1 MTVKYESQKIAQH
14 FFTFAVLLF
23 LVQVIVGII
32 AALQFIWPEF
42 FILNFNIIRSLHIN
56 ALVVWLLVGLMGAT
70 YYVVPEESETE
81 LWSVPLAK
89 FQFWA
94 TVVTVTLV
102 VLGYIWMGLNPQAN
116 STALFGTGIL
126 NEGREYIEAPR
137 WADILIALSAILF
150 LINNFMTVLKTKK
163 WTGIQ
168 GTLLAGLTF
177 LALMYIPGMFYTKSM
192 VKDQFWWWW
201 VVHLWVEGAWEV
213 IAGALLAFMLM
224 KTLNAQRHVVERWMY
239 IEVALVLFTGILG
252 TGHHYYWIGTPGYW
266 LWIGGIFSSLE
277 PIPLLVMVWDAFRT
291 TREYRTVTNKV
302 GLFYAVAHA
311 IFNFVGAGLW
321 GVIHTLPQVNK
332 WTHGTQITT
341 AHGHLA
347 FYGAYVLLVL
357 SMIYVTL
364 PAIRGTKEF
373 SGARAYQAFWWMTIS
388 MIFIVLTIT
397 GAGMVQTYMERLM
410 GLDYVAVKA
419 NYNLW
424 FWIFRAIFGV
434 GFLIGVAIFVIDFF
448 RLGKEPLKVS
458 SGEAVK
464 AAG

>member
-1 MTVKYESQKIAQH
+1 MTIKYESQKIAQN
-14 FFTFAVLLF
+14 FYTFAVLLF
-23 LVQVIVGII
+23 LVQVVVGII
-32 AALQFIWPEF
+32 AALQFMWPDF

-56 ALVVWLLVGLMGAT
+56 AMVVWLLVGMMGAT
-70 YYVVPEESETE
+70 YYVVSEESDTE
-81 LWSVPLAK
+81 LWSVPMAN

-94 TVVTVTLV
+94 TVLTVTLV
-102 VLGYIWMGLNPQAN
+102 VLGYIWMGINPQAN
-116 STALFGTGIL
+116 STTLFSTGIL

-137 WADILIALSAILF
+137 WADILIVVSVLLF
-150 LINNFMTVLKTKK
+150 LFNNFMTVLKTKK

-168 GTLLAGLTF
+168 GTLLGGLTV
-177 LALMYIPGMFYTKSM
+177 LALMYLPGMFYTKNM

-201 VVHLWVEGAWEV
+201 VVHLWVEGAWEI

-224 KTLNAQRHVVERWMY
+224 KTTGVKREVVEKWMY
-239 IEVALVLFTGILG
+239 VEVGLVMFTGILG
-252 TGHHYYWIGTPGYW
+252 TGHHYYWIGTPSYW
-266 LWIGGIFSSLE
+266 LWVGGIFSSLE
-277 PIPLLVMVWDAFRT
+277 PVPLLVMVWDAFRT
-291 TREYRTVTNKV
+291 TRETRVVTNKA
-302 GLFYAVAHA
+302 GLYYTVAHA

-357 SMIYVTL
+357 AMIYITL
-364 PAIRGTKEF
+364 PAIRGVKEF
-373 SGARAYQAFWWMTIS
+373 NASRAFQSFWWMTIS

-424 FWIFRAIFGV
+424 FWILRAIFGV
-434 GFLIGVAIFVIDFF
+434 GFLYGVVTFVIDYFK
-448 RLGKEPLKVS
+448 LGKEPAPIVAPAP
-458 SGEAVK
+458 EK
-464 AAG
+464 A

>member
-1 MTVKYESQKIAQH
+1 MTIKHESQKIAQN
-14 FFTFAVLLF
+14 FYTFAVLLF
-23 LVQVIVGII
+23 LVQVLVGII
-32 AALQFIWPEF
+32 AAVQFMWPDF
-42 FILNFNIIRSLHIN
+42 FILNFNTIRTLHIN
-56 ALVVWLLVGLMGAT
+56 ALVVWLLVGMMGAT

-81 LWSVPLAK
+81 LWSVPIAK

-94 TVVTVTLV
+94 TVIAVTAV
-102 VLGYIWMGLNPQAN
+102 VVGYIIMGLNPQAN
-116 STALFGTGIL
+116 TLVFGTRLL

-137 WADILIALSAILF
+137 WADILIVVSLLLF
-150 LINNFMTVLKTKK
+150 LLNCFMTMFKTKK

-168 GTLLAGLTF
+168 GTLLGGLTV
-177 LALMYIPGMFYTKSM
+177 LALMYIPGMFYTKSL

-201 VVHLWVEGAWEV
+201 VVHLWVEGAWEI

-224 KTLNAQRHVVERWMY
+224 KVTGVKREVVEKWMY
-239 IEVALVLFTGILG
+239 IEVGLVMFTGILG
-252 TGHHYYWIGTPGYW
+252 TGHHYYWIGTPSYW
-266 LWIGGIFSSLE
+266 LWVGGIFSSLE
-277 PIPLLVMVWDAFRT
+277 PVPLLVMVWDAFRT
-291 TREYRTVTNKV
+291 TRETREVTNKA
-302 GLFYAVAHA
+302 GLYYTVAHA

-357 SMIYVTL
+357 AMIYVTL
-364 PAIRGTKEF
+364 PAIRGVREF
-373 SGARAYQAFWWMTIS
+373 NPTRAFKSFWIMTIS
-388 MIFIVLTIT
+388 MVFIVLTIT

-424 FWIFRAIFGV
+424 FWILRAIFGV
-434 GFLIGVAIFVIDFF
+434 GFLYGVWILVVDYFK
-448 RLGKEPLKVS
+448 LGKE
-458 SGEAVK
+458 K
-464 AAG
+464 ATA

>member
-1 MTVKYESQKIAQH
+1 MSIKHESQKIAQN
-14 FFTFAVLLF
+14 FYTFAVLLF
-23 LVQVIVGII
+23 LVQVLVGII
-32 AALQFIWPEF
+32 AALQFIWPNF
-42 FILNFNIIRSLHIN
+42 FIINFNIIRSLHIN

-94 TVVTVTLV
+94 TVATVTLV

-116 STALFGTGIL
+116 STTLFGTGIL

-137 WADILIALSAILF
+137 WADILIVVSVLLF
-150 LINNFMTVLKTKK
+150 LLNNFMTILKTKK

-168 GTLLAGLTF
+168 GTLLGGLTF
-177 LALMYIPGMFYTKSM
+177 LALMYLPGMFYTKSM
-192 VKDQFWWWW
+192 VQDQFWWWW

-224 KTLNAQRHVVERWMY
+224 KVVGARREVVEKWMY
-239 IEVALVLFTGILG
+239 VEVGLVLFTGILG
-252 TGHHYYWIGTPGYW
+252 LGHHYYWIGTPSYW
-266 LWIGGIFSSLE
+266 LWVGGIFSALE
-277 PIPLLVMVWDAFRT
+277 PVPLLVMVWDAFRT
-291 TREYRTVTNKV
+291 TRETRVVTNRA
-302 GLFYAVAHA
+302 GLYYTVAHA

-357 SMIYVTL
+357 AMIYITL
-364 PAIRGTKEF
+364 PAIRGVKEF
-373 SGARAYQAFWWMTIS
+373 NASRAFLSFWVMTIS

-397 GAGMVQTYMERLM
+397 GAGMVQVYMERLM
-410 GLDYVAVKA
+410 GLDYVTVKTT
-419 NYNLW
+419 YNMW
-424 FWIFRAIFGV
+424 FWIFRAIFGA
-434 GFLIGVAIFVIDFF
+434 GFLIGVAIFVTDFF
-448 RLGKEPLKVS
+448 RLGKEPVP
-458 SGEAVK
+458 
-464 AAG
+464 AASPAAERA

>member
-1 MTVKYESQKIAQH
+1 MSIKHESQKIAEN
-14 FFTFAVLLF
+14 FYTFAVLLF
-23 LVQVIVGII
+23 LVQVLVGII
-32 AALQFIWPEF
+32 AALQFIWPDF
-42 FILNFNIIRSLHIN
+42 FIINFNIIRSLHIN

-94 TVVTVTLV
+94 TVATVTAV

-116 STALFGTGIL
+116 STSLFGTGIL

-137 WADILIALSAILF
+137 WADILIVVSVLLF
-150 LINNFMTVLKTKK
+150 LLNNFMTILKTKK

-168 GTLLAGLTF
+168 GTLLGGLTV
-177 LALMYIPGMFYTKSM
+177 LALMYLPGMFYTKSM
-192 VKDQFWWWW
+192 VQDQFWWWW

-224 KTLNAQRHVVERWMY
+224 KVVGARREVVEKWMY
-239 IEVALVLFTGILG
+239 VEVGLVLFTGILG
-252 TGHHYYWIGTPGYW
+252 LGHHYYWIGTPPYW
-266 LWIGGIFSSLE
+266 LWVGGIFSALE
-277 PIPLLVMVWDAFRT
+277 PVPLLVMVWDAFRT
-291 TREYRTVTNKV
+291 TRETRVVTNRA
-302 GLFYAVAHA
+302 GLYYTVAHA

-332 WTHGTQITT
+332 WTHGTQITA

-357 SMIYVTL
+357 AMIYITL
-364 PAIRGTKEF
+364 PAIRGVKEF
-373 SGARAYQAFWWMTIS
+373 NASRAFLSFWVMTIS
-388 MIFIVLTIT
+388 MIFIVLTLT

-410 GLDYVAVKA
+410 GLDYVTVKTA
-419 NYNLW
+419 YNMW

-434 GFLIGVAIFVIDFF
+434 GFLIGVAIFVTDFF
-448 RLGKEPLKVS
+448 RLGKEPAP
-458 SGEAVK
+458 AVK
-464 AAG
+464 PVAERA